1 MIRLVPAQPAIAK
14 YFDSKAKEADTNGKR
29 PPGRCPPCIW
39 AACSVFAPP
48 LRPEQVTDLLK
59 LPNMQQMRF
68 AARFTVDE
76 KSGLARVTAETGH
89 ISLWMYRSFDPLT
102 AIESYEQF
110 P

>member
-1 MIRLVPAQPAIAK
+1 
-14 YFDSKAKEADTNGKR
+14 
-29 PPGRCPPCIW
+29 
-39 AACSVFAPP
+39 
-48 LRPEQVTDLLK
+48 
-59 LPNMQQMRF
+59 MQQMRF